1 MRVQADAHIWLW
13 GAVMRILELTAH
25 VKVISRAKGR
35 SATAAAAYRA
45 CAVIACE
52 REGKVHD
59 YTRKA
64 GLEASA
70 IVLPDVAPGWALNS
84 SRLWNAAELR
94 ERNGARGANAG
105 AWKADATTAREV
117 MFGYPAELSP
127 AGRLAFAERIA
138 RHMVEA
144 HGVAVEWANH
154 APGKL
159 GDQRNHHCHM
169 LFTTRRMT
177 ADGLG
182 EKTREWDSRS
192 AGRRTVYAFR
202 AMLAAAMNE
211 ALAGEGHGAAV
222 FVEHRSLKK
231 RGSDRIATKHL
242 PRGQV
247 NAERKRKA
255 RERQAW
261 EKQHRT
267 GQAERQRQ
275 ERDEHAK
282 ERLVRSDL
290 ARRDIDG
297 REARAIERERA
308 KAPPEPVKP
317 QPGRLQRI
325 FQAVTGRADRAPEPQ
340 TPGRAE
346 QERSIGEVR
355 AIFQAERAR
364 MADGQQRDAKA
375 LDDRH
380 RAEDQQLD
388 RAASS
393 RVARDL
399 AEEVQHRRDL
409 AEARVQERGHDHDRG
424 HERGHEKHRDLDDRE
439 RRMTP

>member
-1 MRVQADAHIWLW
+1 MVVGGL
-13 GAVMRILELTAH
+13 MRILELTAH
-25 VKVISRAKGR
+25 VKTISRAKGR
-35 SATAAAAYRA
+35 SATSAAAYRA

-70 IVLPDVAPGWALNS
+70 IVAPDTAPDWTYER

-94 ERNGARGANAG
+94 ERNGARGRNAG

-117 MFGYPAELSP
+117 MFSYPAELSP
-127 AGRLAFAERIA
+127 AGRVALAERIA
-138 RHMVEA
+138 RHLVAA

-154 APGKL
+154 APGTL

-169 LFTTRRMT
+169 LFTTRRMS

-182 EKTREWDSRS
+182 EKTREWDSRFT
-192 AGRRTVYAFR
+192 GGRTVTVFR
-202 AMLAAAMNE
+202 AIIATAMNE
-211 ALAGEGHGAAV
+211 ALAGEGHGATV
-222 FVEHRSLKK
+222 HVEHRSLKD
-231 RGSDRIATKHL
+231 RGIDRPATTHL

-247 NAERKRKA
+247 NAARKRKA
-255 RERQAW
+255 RERQVW

-267 GQAERQRQ
+267 SQAERQRQ
-275 ERDEHAK
+275 ERADHAK
-282 ERLVRSDL
+282 ERQARADL
-290 ARRDIDG
+290 SRRDIDG
-297 REARAIERERA
+297 REARAIERVRA
-308 KAPPEPVKP
+308 TPAPETVKES
-317 QPGRLQRI
+317 PGRLQRI
-325 FQAVTGRADRAPEPQ
+325 FQVVAGRADRAPEP
-340 TPGRAE
+340 TAPGRAE

-355 AIFQAERAR
+355 ATFQVERDR
-364 MADGQQRDAKA
+364 MADGLQRDAKA
-375 LDDRH
+375 LDEKH

-393 RVARDL
+393 RVGRDL
-399 AEEVQHRRDL
+399 AEEVQHRSDL
-409 AEARVQERGHDHDRG
+409 ADGRVQEHIHE
-424 HERGHEKHRDLDDRE
+424 HERHRDLDDRE